1 MGGFS
6 ACDKQPPAENAAEP
20 LAEQK
25 ADDPTPPSAPVT
37 GTTRSPHFDT
47 VIKYLDV
54 GGTFLGY
61 VDVAGDLDRLLETGQ
76 KFLGTLR
83 DQGLPDIPD
92 IQIKDLVAE
101 LGLQSVTAMGAS
113 SLPIPGDRYR
123 NQASVA
129 LTLTPKLPA
138 WLRRMGMS
146 PMSLGLDLR
155 GGVHFLLEV
164 DMESA
169 IESRLGT
176 YQQDFQ
182 DRLRDER
189 IIARV
194 EDPDQGVLLVR
205 VRDAENLERAR
216 GIIRAADGDV
226 LILDSADG
234 RSLRVRMSDTQ
245 IRARQ
250 DFAIEQNITTLRN
263 RVNQLGI
270 AEPLV
275 QRQGMDRIVVQL
287 PGVQDPNRLDDILTA
302 TATLEYRLVD
312 ADGSSPGSRRYPG
325 RDGMAAQVLRREVI
339 ASGDQIIDAE
349 AGFSQGQPAVFI
361 TLDAAG
367 GERMLEATQQSV
379 GKPMSTVFIE
389 SRRES
394 TIVNGE
400 VVYRTVRTE
409 EIINTAT
416 IRGVFKNRFQT
427 TGLNTIEARNLALLL
442 RAGALAA
449 PVYKIEER
457 TIGPSLGQDNI
468 DRGFNAVKIGFLAVI
483 VFMAVYYRWFG
494 VIANVALFTNLIF
507 IVALLSL
514 LQASLTL
521 PGIAGIVL
529 TVGMAVD
536 ANVLIFERIREELAA
551 GNKPQ
556 NAIYAGYEK
565 AFSSIADANITTLIA
580 AVVLFA
586 LGTGPIKGF
595 AITLSLGIITSMF
608 TSIVGTRAI
617 VNLAFG
623 NRRIASVPV

>member
-1 MGGFS
+1 MNKYPSWLYILVLVVFLTGILLALPNVYGS
-6 ACDKQPPAENAAEP
+6 VPAVQIADTEGDAYSEPRVDEFVELLSDSDLVPEAA
-20 LAEQK
+20 
-25 ADDPTPPSAPVT
+25 
-37 GTTRSPHFDT
+37 
-47 VIKYLDV
+47 YLDDGRAV
-54 GGTFLGY
+54 LRFDSIEDQLQ
-61 VDVAGDLDRLLETGQ
+61 AGEI
-76 KFLGTLR
+76 LR
-83 DQGLPDIPD
+83 
-92 IQIKDLVAE
+92 
-101 LGLQSVTAMGAS
+101 
-113 SLPIPGDRYR
+113 DRYR
-123 NQASVA
+123 NMASVA
-129 LTLTPKLPA
+129 LTLTPKLPG
-138 WLRRMGMS
+138 WLRDMGLS

-164 DMESA
+164 DMA
-169 IESRLGT
+169 TAVDSRLKT
-176 YQQDFQ
+176 YQQDFL
-182 DRLRDER
+182 DRLRDDR
-189 IIARV
+189 IIARID
-194 EDPDQGVLLVR
+194 DPNQGVLLVR
-205 VRDAENLERAR
+205 VRDEGDLEKAR
-216 GIIRAADGDV
+216 NIIRAADGEV
-226 LILDSADG
+226 LILDGADG
-234 RSLRVRMSDTQ
+234 RSLRIRMSDTQ
-245 IRARQ
+245 IRDRQ

-263 RVNQLGI
+263 RVNQLGV

-275 QRQGMDRIVVQL
+275 QRQGIDRIVVQL

-312 ADGSSPGSRRYPG
+312 TDGSSPGSRRYPG
-325 RDGMAAQVLRREVI
+325 REGMPGQILRREVI

-394 TIVNGE
+394 TTVNGE
-400 VVYRTVRTE
+400 VVHKTVRTE

-416 IRGVFKNRFQT
+416 IRGVFKDRFQT
-427 TGLNTIEARNLALLL
+427 TGLDTIEARNLALLL

-449 PVYKIEER
+449 PVYKVEER

-468 DRGFNAVKIGFLAVI
+468 NRGFSAVKIGFLAVI
-483 VFMAVYYRWFG
+483 VFMAIYYRWFG
-494 VIANVALFTNLIF
+494 VIANIALFTNLIF

-536 ANVLIFERIREELAA
+536 ANVLIFERIREEIAA

-556 NAIYAGYEK
+556 NAIFSGYEK

-608 TSIVGTRAI
+608 TAIVGTRAI
-617 VNLAFG
+617 VNLTFG
-623 NRRIASVPV
+623 SRRITSVPV